1 MEFRQDGAVR
11 ADYGTKLIPNLA
23 ATLTAEFGKGFDS
36 TNLRKMGQFFRYFPI
51 GDAVRLELS
60 WTHCRI
66 LLRAEL
72 MRDQQW
78 FQQRKEN
85 GSGGVE

>member
-1 MEFRQDGAVR
+1 MEFQQGGAVR

-72 MRDQQW
+72 VGDQQW